1 MMGSFIRLPAYA
13 LGSRID
19 AGYYKPEYV
28 ANAQRLSDSPI
39 DRAELNALVFDGR
52 RTLYFG
58 TNTLEE
64 EQAPEDWVPF
74 LTSDDLGDDGFFIE
88 TRARRRV
95 PPSFLDDYPAGRL
108 RSGELLVKVKGPNQT
123 TAYIETV
130 PEYPVLV
137 SGTIWGG
144 LVRKDVVDP
153 HYLVAAL
160 SCPYAVMAR
169 TRLRTNLNVEFL
181 SAEDLLSLA
190 LPKPAQVAQRYIGDK
205 VRQAERLRE
214 RARRLDTLTFATFDV
229 LTQNLPSPQKTWR
242 VSGREVEAY
251 RLNPNH
257 FDPVV
262 RAAIDAAR
270 AGTKLHALSELVRD
284 GDIAGGATP
293 LGAQYALGGIFFA
306 RVQNVKP
313 LRLDRSDAA
322 FITVDQ
328 DREIARSRCR
338 AGDVVLSIT
347 GYPGIAAVVLEEDL
361 PLNINQHSV
370 RFAVSGEFGP
380 GFVAAAINSRFGQLQ
395 VGRFAVGGT
404 RDALDYT
411 SVRSLLVPEFT
422 SDVRQLVNRQV
433 ESASL
438 CVRAAQRLVLT
449 AKMLVEQLIAGRITE
464 ADLVAAQKALE
475 AGDRTADRAILQA
488 LRQGNAPDAAP
499 LIPDLDGLYALI
511 DESDGGND

>member
-1 MMGSFIRLPAYA
+1 MGSFIRLPAKD
-13 LGSRID
+13 LSGRID
-19 AGYYKPEYV
+19 AGYYRPDYV
-28 ANAQRLSDSPI
+28 ANAKRLLDSSLE
-39 DRAELNALVFDGR
+39 RAELSSLVSHGR

-58 TNTLEE
+58 TSTLEE
-64 EQAPEDWVPF
+64 EQAPQDWVPF
-74 LTSDDLGDDGFFIE
+74 LTSDDLGEEGFFIQ

-160 SCPYAVMAR
+160 SCPYAVTAR

-181 SAEDLLSLA
+181 GADDLLSLA
-190 LPKPAQVAQRYIGDK
+190 LPKPTHLAQHYIGDK

-214 RARRLDTLTFATFDV
+214 HARRLDTLTFATFDV
-229 LTQNLPSPQKTWR
+229 LTQVLPRPQKAWR
-242 VSGREVEAY
+242 VASNEVEAY

-262 RAAIDAAR
+262 RAAIQAAGASTR
-270 AGTKLHALSELVRD
+270 LHPLSGLVQE

-293 LGAQYALGGIFFA
+293 LGAQYASDGIFFA

-313 LRLDRSDAA
+313 LRLDRGDAA
-322 FITVDQ
+322 FITAEQ
-328 DREIARSRCR
+328 DREIIRSRCR

-347 GYPGIAAVVLEEDL
+347 GYPGTASVVLEEDL

-370 RFAVSGEFGP
+370 RFAVSPEFGP

-411 SVRSLLVPEFT
+411 SVRSLLIPEF
-422 SDVRQLVNRQV
+422 SSEIRERVNAQV
-433 ESASL
+433 DAASL
-438 CVRAAQRLVLT
+438 CVRAGERLVVA
-449 AKMLVEQLIAGRITE
+449 AKLLVEQLIEGRITE
-464 ADLVAAQKALE
+464 ADLIAAQKALE
-475 AGDRTADRAILQA
+475 AGDRGADRGILQT
-488 LRQGNAPDAAP
+488 LRQNGASDGKP
-499 LIPDLDGLYALI
+499 LIPDLDGLYALL
-511 DESDGGND
+511 DEPDAEQDG